1 MINAKINTKIYR
13 AIYTLAEELLEA
25 DRIGDQA
32 AFDGFYAD
40 LKAIC
45 IDNENTDKDHPEQWE
60 TLADFT
66 GELQPALVIY
76 EKALGK
82 AKAINSKDHLSSI
95 AFSMAM
101 LQNELGQ
108 TDAAIESLQNAKI
121 TANKIEDREFKV
133 EIDDWLAKL
142 LAQKI

>member
-1 MINAKINTKIYR
+1 MTNTKINTKIYR

-25 DRIGDQA
+25 DRLGDQA
-32 AFDGFYAD
+32 AFDGFYAE

-45 IDNENTDKDHPEQWE
+45 VDNENSDKDHPEQWE

-66 GELQPALVIY
+66 EDLD
-76 EKALGK
+76 KALELYAK
-82 AKAINSKDHLSSI
+82 AIIKAQAINSKDHLASI

-101 LQNELGQ
+101 LQHELGQ
-108 TDAAIESLQNAKI
+108 QQAAIESLQKAKI
-121 TANKIEDREFKV
+121 SANKIEDKEFKV

-142 LAQKI
+142 LALQP